1 MYKNVNARGTREEM
15 RRGASSSDLFLFL
28 AGGLAVNSVMLWL
41 IYRWIR
47 SREESYAS
55 LTPSDAVHDDAG
67 ASRKISATLKDLI
80 TYYDQVQGC
89 IQELKDDLAILRKE
103 KRDFQED
110 MRSLEQKANEQGE
123 ALVSLRGLMETELKS
138 TKESINTQLG
148 RVIVFHD
155 EIQEHKKR
163 ITDLESKVA
172 KHSEELE
179 TLRHR
184 ENGHADDVSL
194 L

>member
-1 MYKNVNARGTREEM
+1 DREDM

-28 AGGLAVNSVMLWL
+28 AGGLAVNSLMLWL
-41 IYRWIR
+41 MYRWLR
-47 SREESYAS
+47 SREEGYEP
-55 LTPSDAVHDDAG
+55 LPSTDAVHDDTG
-67 ASRKISATLKDLI
+67 ASRKISATLKDLLA
-80 TYYDQVQGC
+80 YYDQVQGC

-123 ALVSLRGLMETELKS
+123 ALASVRGLMEAELKS

-163 ITDLESKVA
+163 IADLESKVA
-172 KHSEELE
+172 KLSEELE

-184 ENGHADDVSL
+184 ENGHVDDVSL